1 MLPIFNERLYAQKMN
16 DGWAKDREQEDKR
29 KYSFRELL
37 IYAKWLR
44 NLHAQHPEE
53 DQDKLLYTG
62 VVSFCNQLQLHFDID
77 TDYYMIENLIKK
89 SKQFKLREHYPS
101 FISKKEWLDILS
113 ISSEEARKFYFA
125 CLILGKFN
133 RNNPIIDVTQEQNK
147 EYSDTRL
154 RVRYSKD
161 IFKYANISFKR
172 IDKEN
177 DPDIM
182 KKPLKILY
190 DMGLIDLSLSQK
202 GLYIILTQADLQ
214 VDKKDIYLTIT
225 HYSDIN
231 SYYKYGLSQK
241 GYKICKKCGRA
252 FYTKSSHLLTCDY
265 CREQSMEHIYAV
277 CPECGVR
284 FEKNSKY
291 NGNVTLCSQCSKE
304 NRRKY
309 VAEKVKISK
318 EKHKR

>member
-44 NLHAQHPEE
+44 NLHVQHPEE

-133 RNNPIIDVTQEQNK
+133 RNNPIIDITQEQNK
-147 EYSDTRL
+147 EYNDTRL

-161 IFKYANISFKR
+161 IFNYANISFKR

-214 VDKKDIYLTIT
+214 VDKKDVYLTIT

-252 FYTKSSHLLTCDY
+252 FYTKSSHLLTCDC

-284 FEKNSKY
+284 FEKSGKYDGNS
-291 NGNVTLCSQCSKE
+291 TMCSKCYKDK
-304 NRRKY
+304 RRKD
-309 VAEKVKISK
+309 IK
-318 EKHKR
+318 ENVRNLRYKNT